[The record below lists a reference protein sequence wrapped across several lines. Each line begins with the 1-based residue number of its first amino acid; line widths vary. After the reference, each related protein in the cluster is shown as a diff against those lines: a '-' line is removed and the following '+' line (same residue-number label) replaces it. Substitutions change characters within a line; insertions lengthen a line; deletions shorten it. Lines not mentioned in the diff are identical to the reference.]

1 MTSDIIEI
9 STIALT
15 MNKDLNLL
23 PPLSTLG
30 DRIRAV
36 RSRAG
41 LSQANFA
48 EMVCCSRQTLI
59 RWERDDV
66 SPLMVLKS
74 TRGRTDLRYG

>member
-9 STIALT
+9 STTAPT
-15 MNKDLNLL
+15 TNQNLNL
-23 PPLSTLG
+23 PPPRQHSEIASAQCALG
-30 DRIRAV
+30 
-36 RSRAG
+36 
-41 LSQANFA
+41 QAFRKPTSL

-74 TRGRTDLRYG
+74 TRG

>member
-1 MTSDIIEI
+1 MPSGTIEI
-9 STIALT
+9 STIAPT
-15 MNKDLNLL
+15 TSKDLNL
-23 PPLSTLG
+23 PPSLSTLG

-41 LSQANFA
+41 LSQADFA

-74 TRGRTDLRYG
+74 TRG